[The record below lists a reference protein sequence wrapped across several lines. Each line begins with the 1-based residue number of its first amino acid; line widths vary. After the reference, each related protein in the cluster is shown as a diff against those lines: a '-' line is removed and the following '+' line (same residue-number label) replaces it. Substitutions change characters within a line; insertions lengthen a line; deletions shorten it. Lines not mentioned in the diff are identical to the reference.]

1 MGISADECYG
11 FTIKRELKKRNK
23 RQDGTLPAGAENCAR
38 ERRLENSSE
47 TGEESDG

>member
-38 ERRLENSSE
+38 E
-47 TGEESDG
+47 